1 MSSTMSSTMR
11 RSLCCALITGV
22 CWCSQ
27 TLAAATLEGTFTFE
41 KAAPA
46 GLAVWVPGV
55 TKEHPA
61 AAVLNQIDKQFV
73 PVVLFARPGSVV
85 TLRNSDQLQHNAF
98 VTDKAAGVA
107 LDTGLNQPGADQSM
121 NVSWPAGTAVRVGC
135 KIHPQM
141 QAWII
146 AIDSDAWVMPVA
158 QAVGTPIPFTLPELP
173 AACPQVK
180 VWTSRSGVVTL
191 DLPATGAAT
200 GELVF
205 AGKVIGTVAVHLS
218 P

>member
-1 MSSTMSSTMR
+1 MSKSMNSYLSY
-11 RSLCCALITGV
+11 ALIAV
-22 CWCSQ
+22 CGCVQ
-27 TLAAATLEGTFTFE
+27 PLAAATLEGAFTFE
-41 KAAPA
+41 KSIPA
-46 GLAVWVPGV
+46 GLAVWVPGI
-55 TKEHPA
+55 TKEHPPA
-61 AAVLNQIDKQFV
+61 SVLNQSDKLFI
-73 PVVLFARPGSVV
+73 PTVLFARPGSVV

-98 VTDKAAGVA
+98 ITDKAAGVA

-146 AIDSDAWVMPVA
+146 AVDSDAWVMPVA
-158 QAVGTPIPFTLPELP
+158 QAAGTPVSFTIPELP

-180 VWTSRSGVVTL
+180 VWTCRTGMLSL

-200 GELVF
+200 GELLF